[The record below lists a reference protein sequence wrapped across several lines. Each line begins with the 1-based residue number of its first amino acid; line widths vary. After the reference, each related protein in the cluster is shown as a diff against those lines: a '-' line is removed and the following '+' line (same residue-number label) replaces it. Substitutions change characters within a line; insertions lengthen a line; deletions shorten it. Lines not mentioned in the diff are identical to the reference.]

1 MVRNDV
7 FKLSLARA
15 EIFHNAFQLSS
26 SSKFSQSIVTRLELH
41 FFRLAPSLFRM
52 CYFIDELY
60 IFLGEAAVNDGAII
74 SKLNYY
80 NCNNRY
86 STFNDLLDTNLMT
99 AALTSKVI
107 FCDDLGLSE

>member
-1 MVRNDV
+1 M
-7 FKLSLARA
+7 
-15 EIFHNAFQLSS
+15 
-26 SSKFSQSIVTRLELH
+26 
-41 FFRLAPSLFRM
+41 
-52 CYFIDELY
+52 YFIDELY
-60 IFLGEAAVNDGAII
+60 FPGEAAVNDGAII

-80 NCNNRY
+80 NYNNRY